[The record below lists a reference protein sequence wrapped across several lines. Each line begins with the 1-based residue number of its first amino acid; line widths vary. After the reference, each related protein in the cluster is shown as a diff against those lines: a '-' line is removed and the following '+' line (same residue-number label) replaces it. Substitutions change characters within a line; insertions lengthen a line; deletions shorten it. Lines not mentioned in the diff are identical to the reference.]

1 MRLPSQ
7 LWRTY
12 IFICCI
18 SMLTAGLMV
27 YFKWQNVL
35 SETFTELQYANSLVF
50 SSSQAMFSQ
59 KESLLRIMGERLLEL
74 GSLKK
79 PDEAQTLID
88 QLLSSNP
95 ELAGFGLADTSG
107 QLILTSFNID
117 RSKLPNLLSQE
128 ESAKTFKE
136 ALQTDRIVVGHTYFM
151 KALNQWIIP
160 LRERITDD
168 KGRVYAVMTTGLKIN
183 DINSPWNKKNLPNNI
198 ELSIIREDFY
208 RLYSSH
214 AEPDKYPQAYE
225 KAIDPLLVKEFS
237 KQLIKQT
244 GKTFNNLKEGNISLK
259 IFSIDILNRYTV
271 GVISFNNNYRFSVIT
286 FKPINLLIKQMIT
299 PVIWIFSLIF
309 VFNLSLYFLFKH
321 NTQLQKKAEDR
332 LKFQAEHDQLTQL
345 PNRYFL
351 NRIFPKWSEEQKAY
365 AILFIDLNN
374 FKTANDLYGHSVGDQ
389 ILIEVAARIKTAF
402 PDSLHIRQG
411 GDEFTILLTH
421 QESEQAIDKC
431 KQFLYALKYPI
442 RINELVFSI
451 GASIGIAR
459 YPQDGKNIEEL
470 LRKADITMY
479 DAKNQTSNISLFS
492 KKLDEISKRRSLL
505 EKELEHAI
513 RLNELSMVYQPQVD
527 AKNHQVIGVESL
539 LRWNNATLGFV
550 PPDEFI
556 PIAETTGLIHSIG
569 QFVLNT
575 SIREMLSIHKQL
587 YRDTDKSQTL
597 RLSVNISVQQ
607 LLNKEFYNSIFSL
620 ISQHDTNQIQLMFEV
635 TENLFIEDIEM
646 AKSVLTQLQ
655 QHNIGISLDDFG
667 TGYSSLSVLSQLPI
681 NELKIDK
688 SFVDDILIDHHD
700 LMLIQNIISIGKS
713 MEIQV
718 LAEGVEDI
726 EQIEM
731 LKDSGCDLYQGYYFA
746 KPMNKDDLLE
756 YLAGKICE

>member
-1 MRLPSQ
+1 
-7 LWRTY
+7 
-12 IFICCI
+12 
-18 SMLTAGLMV
+18 
-27 YFKWQNVL
+27 
-35 SETFTELQYANSLVF
+35 
-50 SSSQAMFSQ
+50 
-59 KESLLRIMGERLLEL
+59 
-74 GSLKK
+74 
-79 PDEAQTLID
+79 
-88 QLLSSNP
+88 
-95 ELAGFGLADTSG
+95 
-107 QLILTSFNID
+107 
-117 RSKLPNLLSQE
+117 
-128 ESAKTFKE
+128 
-136 ALQTDRIVVGHTYFM
+136 
-151 KALNQWIIP
+151 
-160 LRERITDD
+160 
-168 KGRVYAVMTTGLKIN
+168 MTTGLKIN

-244 GKTFNNLKEGNISLK
+244 GKTFNNLKEGNINLQ
-259 IFSIDILNRYTV
+259 IFSIDILNRHSV
-271 GVISFNNNYRFSVIT
+271 GIISYNKNYRFYVIT

-321 NTQLQKKAEDR
+321 NSQLQKKAEDR

-459 YPQDGKNIEEL
+459 YPQDGINIEEL

>member
-1 MRLPSQ
+1 MKFPSQ

-59 KESLLRIMGERLLEL
+59 KETLLRIMGERLLEL

-79 PDEAQTLID
+79 PDDAQTLID

-117 RSKLPNLLSQE
+117 RSKLPNLLNQE

-244 GKTFNNLKEGNISLK
+244 GKTFNNLKEGNINLQ
-259 IFSIDILNRYTV
+259 IFSIDILNRHSV
-271 GVISFNNNYRFSVIT
+271 GIISYNKNYRFYVIT

-321 NTQLQKKAEDR
+321 NSQLQKKAEDR

-459 YPQDGKNIEEL
+459 YPQDGINIEEL

>member
-136 ALQTDRIVVGHTYFM
+136 ALKTDRIVVGHTYFM

-244 GKTFNNLKEGNISLK
+244 GKSFDDLEKGNISLQ
-259 IFSIDILNRYTV
+259 IFSIDALNRYTA

-286 FKPINLLIKQMIT
+286 FKPINLLIKQMLT

-321 NTQLQKKAEDR
+321 NSQLQKKAEDR

-411 GDEFTILLTH
+411 GDEFTILLTQ

-587 YRDTDKSQTL
+587 YRDTDKSQIL

-620 ISQHDTNQIQLMFEV
+620 ISQHDANQIQLMFEV

-746 KPMNKDDLLE
+746 KPMNRDDLLD
-756 YLAGKICE
+756 YLLRNL